1 MAKGNLFNGM
11 ARGSIGDVVLT
22 RRGGQQQSRVR
33 VRQVKQRKSLAL
45 RVEQAALATS
55 SQAFKAM
62 KKIVSKSWEGIKAG
76 TASQSEF
83 SSRTISMIRA
93 GLESGETRV
102 VPYKASAPVA
112 NLYPLSNG
120 SLPTMFSMYGELLMP
135 PINGESL
142 KEWCKRVDLK
152 RSDVFAICMINAAP
166 TYVDEA
172 VLASFGDSP
181 LAKHMNTRFGYYQ
194 FKISASAINSDQLC
208 EDTTYVDIWDV
219 SHPDVRILMQGWGLP
234 FDFNA
239 INLAY
244 NGSMR
249 VLCAGVVR
257 MRSTNRL
264 RGRAQMVKVGSE
276 EFSGIGYDFIEAA
289 WNSAGT
295 NLDAG
300 SDNVLDGSGF
310 NDGGGTSGG
319 GKPKKLNQL
328 LAKYWQENASFYYVL
343 LGEFRGVTNPVIKAT
358 YTETVNNK
366 LHFDLQCV
374 SQDGKLMTA
383 DEYGVISLQTVADL
397 VTVGHAVA
405 GDAAYIANN
414 AQNST
419 YYAGWHTQYK
429 KSGVYDYDDSLI
441 GSSVTVSYR
450 SYNKA

>member
-1 MAKGNLFNGM
+1 MG
-11 ARGSIGDVVLT
+11 RGSIGDIVMT
-22 RRGGQQQSRVR
+22 RRNGQQQARVR
-33 VRQVKQRKSLAL
+33 VRHVNQRKTLAL
-45 RVEQAALATS
+45 RIEQAALATS
-55 SQAFKAM
+55 SQAYKAM
-62 KKIVSKSWEGIKAG
+62 KKIVSKSWEGVKAG
-76 TASQSEF
+76 TPSQSEF
-83 SSRTISMIRA
+83 SSRTISMIRN
-93 GLESGETRV
+93 GLTDGTTRV

-120 SLPTMFSMYGELLMP
+120 SLPTIFDMYGRLLMAP
-135 PINGESL
+135 LPGESL
-142 KEWCKRVDLK
+142 KEWCKRIDLK

-181 LAKHMNTRFGYYQ
+181 LAKHMMTRFGYYQ

-208 EDTTYVDIWDV
+208 EDTTFVDIWDV
-219 SHPDVRILMQGWGLP
+219 SHTDVRILMTGWGLP
-234 FDFNA
+234 FNFDA

-257 MRSTNRL
+257 MRSTGRL
-264 RGRAQMVKVGSE
+264 RGSAQMVKIGSE
-276 EFSGIGYDFIEAA
+276 EFSGIGYDYIEAA

-310 NDGGGTSGG
+310 NDDGTNSGG

-328 LAKYWQENASFYYVL
+328 LAKYWQENAAFYYVL
-343 LGEFRGVTNPVIKAT
+343 MGEFRGVINPVIKAT
-358 YTETVNNK
+358 YTETVSNK

-383 DEYGVISLQTVADL
+383 DEYGVITLVTVADL
-397 VTVGHAVA
+397 ITVGHAVA

-414 AQNST
+414 AQNSG

-429 KSGVYDYDDSLI
+429 KSGVYNYEDSLI
-441 GSSVTVSYR
+441 GNSVTVSYR